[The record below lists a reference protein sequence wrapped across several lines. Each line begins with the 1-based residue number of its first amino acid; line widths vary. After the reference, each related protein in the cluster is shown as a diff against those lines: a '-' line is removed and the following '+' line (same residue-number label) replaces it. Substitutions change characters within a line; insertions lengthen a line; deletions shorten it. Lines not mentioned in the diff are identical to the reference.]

1 MKVLPF
7 IALLVSLV
15 LLEGCRQNDGFFVAR
30 AGHYELSEDLVAESV
45 NPEEYIDQW
54 VEVRLLALEAEKRGL
69 DKSVDF
75 EAKIES
81 IRAKLLME
89 NLLDQET
96 GNIQPPKEQE
106 IENYYQSH
114 IEEFRRMKPEVEFV
128 CFSGLDNPVLRE
140 VSRSLNRGASIE
152 DVTNKYPGLQYEA
165 DLLADPA
172 SMPAPFS
179 SMSGA
184 SEGSVIGPSNIGGR
198 QYVFKIIGKSE
209 KGTVQPLSN
218 VRQIIID
225 RIMEN
230 QRLLI
235 RERLLKELRMKYKP
249 EVNAGRLKAAGIING
264 ENE

>member
-1 MKVLPF
+1 MKVLPL

-15 LLEGCRQNDGFFVAR
+15 ILDGCRQNDGFFVAR
-30 AGHYELSEDLVAESV
+30 AGHYELSENLVAESV
-45 NPEEYIDQW
+45 NPEEYIDRW
-54 VEVRLLALEAEKRGL
+54 VEVRLLALEAERRGL
-69 DKSVDF
+69 DETVDF

-89 NLLDQET
+89 ILLDQET
-96 GNIQPPKEQE
+96 ENIHPPSEQE
-106 IENYYQSH
+106 TENNYQEH
-114 IEEFRRMKPEVEFV
+114 IEDFRRIKPEVEFV
-128 CFSGLDNPVLRE
+128 CFSGLDNSVLRD
-140 VSRSLNRGASIE
+140 VSRSLNRGAGID
-152 DVTNKYPGLQYEA
+152 DVTNKYPGLQYEV
-165 DLLADPA
+165 DLLVDPA

-179 SMSGA
+179 NMSGA

-198 QYVFKIIGKSE
+198 QYVFKIIGKSKE
-209 KGTVQPLSN
+209 GTVQPLAN

-235 RERLLKELRMKYKP
+235 RERLLKELRTKYKP
-249 EVNAGRLKAAGIING
+249 EVNAERLKAAGIING